1 MSTENRRQH
10 DRKSL
15 IHHLCVRDKVTG
27 EIIGFLDNISR
38 GGIML
43 LSEDQMP
50 VTDNNEIA
58 VGLVLP
64 SDQPRQGSIAVA
76 VKQVWNDRDDKAD
89 LYASGLKFVDAPALT
104 LDKIDELLNELGSR
118 EDEE

>member
-10 DRKSL
+10 DRKAL

-43 LSEDQMP
+43 LSEDNVSVM
-50 VTDNNEIA
+50 DNGETA
-58 VGLVLP
+58 VDLVLP
-64 SDQPRQGSIAVA
+64 ADQPERGSIPVA
-76 VKQVWNDRDDKAD
+76 VKKVWNERDEKAE
-89 LYASGLKFVDAPALT
+89 LYASGMKFVDAPAST
-104 LDKIDELLNELGSR
+104 LDKIDELLKNLGSR
-118 EDEE
+118 EEAE